1 MIMRFNVF
9 SSSMLKAAFSATLLR
24 ALLIVSLA
32 AGSLLLSSPATASD
46 LAAVRERGK
55 LIMLS
60 VPHQESAFVRTNI
73 ERGPMKRQ
81 GTAEDFHGVDVEIMK
96 RFADSLGVELE
107 VRPAVAANGIPA
119 YPELF
124 EWLGRGD
131 GDIIASSLTITEQR
145 KQRVDFSRPYH
156 AVYPIVIVRTDSFI
170 EAPEDL
176 DQAIAANL
184 PGSSQEEH
192 LRRLGFTDERIHF
205 KEFTLEAYD
214 AVLEGTADFT
224 LVDSDSAYSFMS
236 ENRNLKIA
244 FRLPGVEDPYGYAVP
259 KNSDLLPPL
268 NTFLEELE
276 ESGEL
281 SRIKSRFLGETL
293 QPES

>member
-1 MIMRFNVF
+1 
-9 SSSMLKAAFSATLLR
+9 
-24 ALLIVSLA
+24 
-32 AGSLLLSSPATASD
+32 
-46 LAAVRERGK
+46 
-55 LIMLS
+55 MLS

-96 RFADSLGVELE
+96 RFAESLGVELE
-107 VRPAVAANGIPA
+107 VRPAVGPNGIPA

-124 EWLGRGD
+124 TWLERGE
-131 GDIIASSLTITEQR
+131 GDLIASSLTITTER
-145 KQRVDFSRPYH
+145 KKRVDFSRPYH
-156 AVYPIVIVRTDSFI
+156 VVYPIVIVRNDSFVKT
-170 EAPEDL
+170 PDDL
-176 DQAIAANL
+176 DKAVAANL
-184 PGSSQEEH
+184 RGSSQEEH

-224 LVDSDSAYSFMS
+224 LVDSDSAYSFVS
-236 ENRNLKIA
+236 ENRNLQIA
-244 FRLPGVEDPYGYAVP
+244 FRLPGGEDPYGYALP

-268 NTFLEELE
+268 NAFLDRLE

-281 SRIKSRFLGETL
+281 DRIKSQFLENTL
-293 QPES
+293 QPGP

>member
-1 MIMRFNVF
+1 MRFNVF
-9 SSSMLKAAFSATLLR
+9 SASSLKTYLPISALG
-24 ALLIVSLA
+24 ALLVSGLAVAGLFLA
-32 AGSLLLSSPATASD
+32 APATAAD
-46 LAAVRERGK
+46 LAAVQERGK

-73 ERGPMKRQ
+73 ERGPMKRR
-81 GTAEDFHGVDVEIMK
+81 GTAEDFLGVDVEIMK

-107 VRPAVAANGIPA
+107 VRPAVGANGIPG

-124 EWLGRGD
+124 DWLERGE
-131 GDIIASSLTITEQR
+131 GDLIASSLTITEQR

-156 AVYPIVIVRTDSFI
+156 VVYPIVIVREDSFI
-170 EAPEDL
+170 KTPADL
-176 DQAIAANL
+176 DRAVAANL
-184 PGSSQEEH
+184 RGSSQEEH

-224 LVDSDSAYSFMS
+224 LVDSDSAYSFVS
-236 ENRNLKIA
+236 ENRDLQIA
-244 FRLPGVEDPYGYAVP
+244 FRLPGGEDPYGFALT
-259 KNSDLLPPL
+259 KGSDLLPSL
-268 NTFLEELE
+268 NAFLDRLE

-281 SRIKSRFLGETL
+281 DRIKSRFLENTL
-293 QPES
+293 QPEG